1 MQTPWQTTLEVFV
14 DFVFSVLVNI
24 GAQLLFYRALATA
37 GRVTLFAAL
46 VLGLALAR
54 RFATRRFFE
63 ALVPVGTRQPHWQS
77 VVESVMDT
85 ALGFGVA
92 VALQVLIYGEMATL
106 LRASGL
112 TSVIYGLT
120 IVRRYLL
127 RRFFAA
133 LALRMA

>member
-1 MQTPWQTTLEVFV
+1 MQTPWQTTLEVLV
-14 DFVFSVLVNI
+14 DFVFSILVNI
-24 GAQLLFYRALATA
+24 GGQLLFYRALATVE
-37 GRVTLFAAL
+37 RVTLFAAL

-77 VVESVMDT
+77 IVESTVDT
-85 ALGFGVA
+85 ALGFGIA
-92 VALQVLIYGEMATL
+92 VALQMLIYGETATF

-112 TSVIYGLT
+112 TFMIYGLT

-127 RRFFAA
+127 RRLFAA